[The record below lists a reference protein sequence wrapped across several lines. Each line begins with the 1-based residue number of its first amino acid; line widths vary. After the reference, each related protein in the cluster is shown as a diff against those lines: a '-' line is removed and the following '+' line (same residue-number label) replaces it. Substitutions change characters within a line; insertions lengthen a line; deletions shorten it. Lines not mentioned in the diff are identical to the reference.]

1 MIVVFLSPFNFG
13 AAVLSSLTVLDHP
26 LVHHHVAV
34 VRDKMTRPAEFRA
47 SIAQLSVLL
56 GVEATRE
63 ITTEPFDIVTPVA
76 PAVGRRVAGSVALV
90 PVLRAGLGM
99 VEPIQALLPTAA
111 VWHLGVYRNE
121 ETAEPVH
128 YYDKLPGSDAPAVA
142 LILDPMLAT
151 GGSIGLVIDR
161 LRSWGVRDIRV
172 LSVIASR
179 VGVTKVLE
187 TFEEAQLFVAAVDEE
202 LNDQNYIVPGLGDAG
217 DRIFDTA

>member
-1 MIVVFLSPFNFG
+1 MSLLS
-13 AAVLSSLTVLDHP
+13 VLDHP
-26 LVHHHVAV
+26 LVDHHVAV
-34 VRDKMTRPAEFRA
+34 VRNQQTRPAEFRA
-47 SIAQLSVLL
+47 SIAQLTVLL
-56 GVEATRE
+56 GVEATRQ
-63 ITTEPFDIVTPVA
+63 IATEAFDLITPVA
-76 PAVGRRVAGSVALV
+76 PAVGRRVAGAVALV
-90 PVLRAGLGM
+90 PILRAGLGM

-121 ETAEPVH
+121 ATAEPVH

-151 GGSIGLVIDR
+151 GGSIGLVVER

-179 VGVTKVLE
+179 IGVQRVLE
-187 TFEEAQLFVAAVDEE
+187 SFDEVKLFVTAVDEE

>member
-1 MIVVFLSPFNFG
+1 MSLLS
-13 AAVLSSLTVLDHP
+13 VLDHP
-26 LVHHHVAV
+26 LVDHHVAV
-34 VRDKMTRPAEFRA
+34 VRNQQTRPAEFRA
-47 SIAQLSVLL
+47 SIAQLTVLL
-56 GVEATRE
+56 GVEATRQ
-63 ITTEPFDIVTPVA
+63 IATEAFDLITPVA
-76 PAVGRRVAGSVALV
+76 PAVGRRVAGAVALV
-90 PVLRAGLGM
+90 PILRAGLGM

-121 ETAEPVH
+121 ATAEPVH

-151 GGSIGLVIDR
+151 GGSIGLVVER

-179 VGVTKVLE
+179 IGVQRVLE
-187 TFEEAQLFVAAVDEE
+187 SFDEVKLFVAAVDEE